1 VPETQAVQKTMQG
14 MISQDGATL
23 LFPTSFGYFDP
34 HMLAIAAKNKDVR
47 FAHCGGLWTKGKH
60 PDNTGSFF
68 GYIDEAQYLNGVIA
82 GHMSKSKKLAFVAA
96 KPIPQVLRNINA
108 YTLGARS
115 VDPKITTSVI
125 FTGDWSM
132 AVKEAEATN
141 SLADQGCDVF
151 TMHVD
156 GPKVVVETAAKR
168 GKMVCGY
175 HASQAKLAPQ
185 AYLTGAEWN
194 WVSRLQADHRRRAQR
209 QAAPQLRARR
219 PQGRLRQDQRLR
231 PGRARGRAQER
242 RRGQGQDDGRQL
254 RHLRRRDEG
263 QHRQGRHPQGQGL
276 QADRCRARRHELPGR
291 RRDRQGLKAGAVMNR
306 QPWHDTA
313 EAFLLPILA
322 MAGALLA
329 FGVFVWFGGHDPIQ
343 VWTLLFKGAFGD
355 AFSWQNTLHAL
366 GAADADGAGRG
377 AAGTRRPDGHRRRR
391 RAGAGRAGGG
401 GAALVLPLPQ
411 GLVGQRVLV
420 LLAAAA

>member
-1 VPETQAVQKTMQG
+1 MSHRADPSRRRALAQLSAASLAGFAPWAMAQKPITVGFIYVGPKDDFGYNQAHAEAAAEVKKMAGVKIVEQENVPETQDVQKSMQG

-34 HMLAIAAKNKDVR
+34 HMLAIAAKNPAVR
-47 FAHCGGLWTKGKH
+47 FSHCGGMWTKGKH

-82 GHMSKSKKLAFVAA
+82 GHMSKSKKLGFVAA

-115 VDPKITTSVI
+115 VDPKITTAVI

-141 SLADQGCDVF
+141 SLADQGADVF

-175 HASQAKLAPQ
+175 HASQAKLAPN

-194 WVSRLQADHRRRAQR
+194 WFTAYKTIVEAAQAGKPHPNFMRGGLKEGFVKMSPYGSMVTDAAKKQADSIKAMM
-209 QAAPQLRARR
+209 L
-219 PQGRLRQDQRLR
+219 
-231 PGRARGRAQER
+231 
-242 RRGQGQDDGRQL
+242 
-254 RHLRRRDEG
+254 
-263 QHRQGRHPQGQGL
+263 
-276 QADRCRARRHELPGR
+276 ADKFDIFKG
-291 RRDRQGLKAGAVMNR
+291 GLKDN
-306 QPWHDTA
+306 
-313 EAFLLPILA
+313 
-322 MAGALLA
+322 
-329 FGVFVWFGGHDPIQ
+329 
-343 VWTLLFKGAFGD
+343 KGKEVI
-355 AFSWQNTLHAL
+355 
-366 GAADADGAGRG
+366 
-377 AAGTRRPDGHRRRR
+377 AAGKSLKQTDI
-391 RAGAGRAGGG
+391 
-401 GAALVLPLPQ
+401 ALEGMNYLVEGVL
-411 GLVGQRVLV
+411 GSI
-420 LLAAAA
+420 